1 MSTKTLLD
9 RLAARAPSGWNRSTG
24 KRSIL
29 SIVELGR
36 DELIA
41 SLGEDRIYRGT
52 DNQGFP
58 PYLKTVAGTY
68 EYDITAANLS
78 CGAIVKVINGTTYT
92 FIADFVRRLF
102 VDTTEGGYDD
112 TITWMS
118 QPALYADQNP
128 YSLQSTRLVISEVA
142 VDSRPSLDDAPPQ
155 VTFPFDPG
163 TNDTKWFVE
172 FLWKAPRLISESIPL
187 MIPTDFEMAL
197 EKYVVG
203 YFQEVA
209 NGALSQYKAEFD
221 AKTIG
226 KFRAHFHRS
235 AQLQNNRTIPRP
247 M

>member
-1 MSTKTLLD
+1 M
-9 RLAARAPSGWNRSTG
+9 
-24 KRSIL
+24 
-29 SIVELGR
+29 
-36 DELIA
+36 
-41 SLGEDRIYRGT
+41 GEDRIYRGT

-68 EYDITAANLS
+68 EYDIVAANLS

-92 FIADFVRRLF
+92 FLADIIRRVF

-142 VDSRPSLDDAPPQ
+142 VASMPAVDDAPPH

-163 TNDTKWFVE
+163 DANTKWFVE
-172 FLWKAPRLISESIPL
+172 FLWKAPRLVSESIPL
-187 MIPTDFEMAL
+187 MVPTDFEMAI
-197 EKYVVG
+197 EDYVVG
-203 YFQEVA
+203 YMQAVA
-209 NGALSQYKAEFD
+209 NGAKSALSTQFDRQTKARF
-221 AKTIG
+221 A
-226 KFRAHFHRS
+226 AHFRRS
-235 AQLQNNRTIPRP
+235 AQLQNNRVIPRP